1 MMKSV
6 RDEFGDTLV
15 ELGRMYEDLVV
26 LDADLSRS
34 TRTYKFAQKYPERFF
49 NIGISEQDLMSTAAG
64 LALEGKIPVAST
76 YAVFAGR
83 AWEQMR
89 NTVARSGLNVKIVVT
104 HAGFSNS
111 SDGSSHQS
119 VEDIAIVRA
128 IPGMTLIVPSD
139 AVEMR
144 GALRAA
150 VEFRGPV
157 YIRLGRDAPQVF
169 DESYQYELGRSVLLR
184 DGKDVTVV
192 ATGIMVGRAI
202 QAAELLKERGISVCV
217 LDVHTIK
224 PLDGEGITRA
234 AAKTG
239 AVVTA
244 EEHSVIGG
252 LGGAVSE
259 LLSENLPVPIERVGV
274 KDMYGQSGE
283 YEQLLTKHR
292 LTSNDVAAAC
302 IRAIDR
308 KRVERS

>member
-1 MMKSV
+1 MAKSL

-15 ELGRMYEDLVV
+15 DLGRMNEDLVV

-34 TRTYKFAQKYPERFF
+34 TRTHKFAQKYPERFF
-49 NIGISEQDLMSTAAG
+49 NVGISEQDLMGTAAG

-89 NTVARSGLNVKIVVT
+89 NTIARSGLNVKIVVT
-104 HAGFSNS
+104 HAGFSNFA
-111 SDGSSHQS
+111 DGSSHQS

-139 AVEMR
+139 SIETR
-144 GALRAA
+144 EALKAA
-150 VEFRGPV
+150 LEFRGPV
-157 YIRLGRDAPQVF
+157 YIRLGRDAPQIF
-169 DESYQYELGRSVLLR
+169 DDSYRYELGRCVLVR
-184 DGKDVTVV
+184 DGRDVTVA
-192 ATGIMVGRAI
+192 ATGIMVERALE
-202 QAAELLKERGISVCV
+202 AAELLKERSIDLCV
-217 LDVHTIK
+217 IDVHTIK
-224 PLDGEGITRA
+224 PLDGEGIIRA

-252 LGGAVSE
+252 LGGAISE
-259 LLSENLPVPIERVGV
+259 LLSENLPVPVERVGIR
-274 KDMYGQSGE
+274 DMYGQSGE

-292 LTSNDVAAAC
+292 LTPNDIAAAC
-302 IRAIDR
+302 IRAITR
-308 KRVERS
+308 RRG